1 MLNRYGVQAIVMN
14 TFEYAGGQVY
24 LLAPALADPPQT
36 AWKLVYND
44 PQALVFMRTPPP
56 GVQPLNSLDVLTH
69 MEDECDLHIE
79 HEPEYTRCARSLG
92 QIFAK
97 IGDFP
102 RARKW
107 VRNLSRPSA
116 CPGPRR
122 GAGLPAV
129 TVTLALTVP
138 QAAGAHGEPDHELGV
153 GLIAPQADVLHRKID
168 GERVRHLIL
177 HALE

>member
-1 MLNRYGVQAIVMN
+1 MN
-14 TFEYAGGQVY
+14 TFEYSGGQVY
-24 LLAPALADPPQT
+24 LLAPALADPAQT

-69 MEDECDLHIE
+69 MEDECALHIE

-107 VRNLSRPSA
+107 VRIYLDHPHAPDPDAEQAYQQLLSR
-116 CPGPRR
+116 
-122 GAGLPAV
+122 
-129 TVTLALTVP
+129 
-138 QAAGAHGEPDHELGV
+138 
-153 GLIAPQADVLHRKID
+153 
-168 GERVRHLIL
+168 
-177 HALE
+177 